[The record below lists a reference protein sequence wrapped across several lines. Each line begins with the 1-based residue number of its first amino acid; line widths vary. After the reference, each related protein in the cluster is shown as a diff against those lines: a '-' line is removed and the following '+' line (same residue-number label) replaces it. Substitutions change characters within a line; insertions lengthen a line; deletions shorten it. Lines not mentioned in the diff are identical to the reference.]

1 MASELYLN
9 AYIPSAGEYDIYFNK
24 FIAFMGAKLS
34 EKAKKNGTY
43 SDDTYD
49 AGNYFL
55 RTALAWSSDKVFYGC
70 YNGARDWSFS
80 DRKGAGLR
88 VAFQLIYNPENSLVK
103 GCQTK
108 TQTSLVYDNGKPEY
122 TGNGE
127 RKEVTS
133 KAPIVMFGGKECI
146 WLNKE
151 ECESGKDK
159 TMKLWTL
166 ELVDCAKP
174 YYIDGKEE
182 PNNDFG
188 KAKAL
193 LEQCESALVE
203 GCTKEELDMLVTV
216 KMSKEDNYEKVEPIL
231 EKAKAN
237 EEKTVE
243 GLFEA
248 LLNNEID
255 EETLRKG
262 LKEISKTEREKEG
275 ASKETA
281 KALETKIAREAKQF
295 NKKLAERE
303 KVGSAFD
310 SVDKSIDDLKLGGK

>member
-9 AYIPSAGEYDIYFNK
+9 AYIPSAGEYDMYFNK

-34 EKAKKNGTY
+34 EKAKKNGAY
-43 SDDTYD
+43 FSDVHN
-49 AGNYFL
+49 AGYYFL
-55 RTALAWSSDKVFYGC
+55 RTITGNGIACGSD
-70 YNGARDWSFS
+70 NGRRCWRNQS
-80 DRKGAGLR
+80 DTKIGLR

-108 TQTSLVYDNGKPEY
+108 TQTSLVWEDGLPGYGS
-122 TGNGE
+122 GE
-127 RKEVTS
+127 NKQVIS

-146 WLNKE
+146 CLNKE

-174 YYIDGKEE
+174 YYIYGKEE

-193 LEQCESALVE
+193 LAQCESVLTE
-203 GCTKEELDMLVTV
+203 GCTREELDMLVTI
-216 KMSKEDNYEKVEPIL
+216 KMSKEDNYEKAEPIL
-231 EKAKAN
+231 EKAKEN

-255 EETLRKG
+255 EETLRKS
-262 LKEISKTEREKEG
+262 LKEISKAEREKEG
-275 ASKETA
+275 ASKEIA
-281 KALETKIAREAKQF
+281 KTLETKIAREAKQF